1 MEPKEKKSPVEIVQ
15 KLIAIDTTRKEVSER
30 MMKSNAASSMR
41 DKLKLVSAQ
50 SQKFVKSLLNEL
62 SQFGD
67 AVQSEVNHEDEYHEI
82 WNKSLAN
89 IDNMEASL
97 LEDNFKRSEN
107 SLISIYSELLDSYPD
122 LPTTLHELLTDQL
135 KELKQT

>member
-30 MMKSNAASSMR
+30 MMKNNAASSMQ

-50 SQKFVKSLLNEL
+50 SEKFVKSLLNEL

-82 WNKSLAN
+82 WNKLLGN
-89 IDNMEASL
+89 IDNMQASS
-97 LEDNFKRSEN
+97 LEDTFKRSEN
-107 SLISIYSELLDSYPD
+107 SLISIYSEFIDSYPD
-122 LPTTLHELLTDQL
+122 LPTTLHDLLSDQL